1 MFRYLQTLLE
11 EVMRDPNLIP
21 WDYPEY
27 FAMLRGEIPYEH
39 EEDDYDY
46 DYSDDHDP
54 DDDDSCPRCG
64 GGRGCNWCLMT
75 EW

>member
-1 MFRYLQTLLE
+1 
-11 EVMRDPNLIP
+11 MRDPNLIP

-27 FAMLRGEIPYEH
+27 FAMLRGEIPCEY
-39 EEDDYDY
+39 EEDDYDV
-46 DYSDDHDP
+46 DCDTDPDDP
-54 DDDDSCPRCG
+54 DDDSCDRC

>member
-1 MFRYLQTLLE
+1 
-11 EVMRDPNLIP
+11 MRDPNLVP

-39 EEDDYDY
+39 EEGDDYDAY
-46 DYSDDHDP
+46 DRDRDV
-54 DDDDSCPRCG
+54 DDDDRDTCPRC